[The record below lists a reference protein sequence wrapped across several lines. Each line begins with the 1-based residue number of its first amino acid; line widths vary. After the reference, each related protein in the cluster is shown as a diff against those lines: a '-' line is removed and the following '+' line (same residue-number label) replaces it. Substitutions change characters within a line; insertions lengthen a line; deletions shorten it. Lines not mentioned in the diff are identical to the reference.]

1 MARWDATATM
11 YTASYIK
18 AASVCRGC
26 SERKLL
32 FCVIKLHLNVSCKQL
47 NYVTKRAGFAD
58 KNALKTLKVPL
69 GKCAK
74 HIMFGY
80 NDEMNITEKISISI
94 LTKLTKALHVSSYFF
109 VCNCMMQL
117 IEQMWLFAGAGVC
130 YVK

>member
-1 MARWDATATM
+1 
-11 YTASYIK
+11 
-18 AASVCRGC
+18 
-26 SERKLL
+26 
-32 FCVIKLHLNVSCKQL
+32 
-47 NYVTKRAGFAD
+47 
-58 KNALKTLKVPL
+58 
-69 GKCAK
+69 
-74 HIMFGY
+74 MFGY